1 MRACLGTS
9 GSKGAATSVATPRA
23 ALCSAC
29 THAPSSQPRPLARPP
44 RPRGV
49 RRRRLHGGE
58 RHPALL
64 RRSHGH
70 VEHGQGHDGEEQH
83 RLAALEE
90 RKAPR
95 DAPPEDV
102 HRQVR
107 RHAVVDRDQDRRL
120 ARAHPGAQPQA
131 RLQLA
136 SDRSAGQAVAVT
148 AAARRAAGAPVVAL
162 ALLAVAVATA
172 AAPARAQPADGPVVR
187 APAAILV
194 EPATGDVVYQRK
206 ASDER
211 PVASTTKLM
220 TALLTLERMKLSTTV
235 TAIRYRAAPA
245 ESVIGLRA
253 GERLTVA
260 DLMRGLLLASANDAA
275 ATLAVRVGG
284 TRERFVRLM
293 NRRARQ
299 LGLRDTHYA
308 NPIGLDEAGNHSS
321 AEDLVKLTLIL
332 RRNAFFRA
340 VTNLPGATLRTG
352 SHERMIVNRNVLVR
366 NVPVVNGVKTGH
378 TSTAG
383 YVLVGSATRNGIT
396 VVSAVLGEGSES
408 ARDADSL
415 ALLRYGLS
423 RYRRATAVRRG
434 ARYATARL
442 RFRDDRVPLVAT
454 HTVRRTVRR
463 GERLTTRV
471 IGAPGEVEGPLPA
484 GARMGTIELRWRGR
498 TIDRVALVTGRAVAG
513 ATVTERL
520 GGAIGRTLLVV
531 LAAAVALGSLQL
543 VLLRRRTVRRRRGRA
558 GGTEIA

>member
-1 MRACLGTS
+1 
-9 GSKGAATSVATPRA
+9 
-23 ALCSAC
+23 
-29 THAPSSQPRPLARPP
+29 
-44 RPRGV
+44 
-49 RRRRLHGGE
+49 
-58 RHPALL
+58 
-64 RRSHGH
+64 
-70 VEHGQGHDGEEQH
+70 
-83 RLAALEE
+83 
-90 RKAPR
+90 
-95 DAPPEDV
+95 
-102 HRQVR
+102 
-107 RHAVVDRDQDRRL
+107 
-120 ARAHPGAQPQA
+120 
-131 RLQLA
+131 
-136 SDRSAGQAVAVT
+136 VT

-172 AAPARAQPADGPVVR
+172 AAPARAQAADGPIVR

-245 ESVIGLRA
+245 ESIIGLRA

-293 NRRARQ
+293 NRRARR

-332 RRNAFFRA
+332 RRNEFFRA
-340 VTNLPGATLRTG
+340 VTNLPSATLKTGARPRT
-352 SHERMIVNRNVLVR
+352 IANRNTLVR
-366 NVPVVNGVKTGH
+366 EVPVVNGVKTGH

-396 VVSAVLGEGSES
+396 VVSAVLGEPSEG

-415 ALLRYGLS
+415 TLLRYGLS
-423 RYRRATAVRRG
+423 RYHRIAGVKRG
-434 ARYATARL
+434 ATYATARL
-442 RFRDDRVPLVAT
+442 AHRDDRVSLVAT
-454 HTVRRTVRR
+454 RTVRRTVRR
-463 GERLTTRV
+463 DERMTTRV
-471 IGAPGEVEGPLPA
+471 LGAPREVEGPLPA
-484 GARMGTIELRWRGR
+484 GARVGTIELRWRGR
-498 TIDRVALVTGRAVAG
+498 TVDRVALVTARAVAG
-513 ATVTERL
+513 STVVERA
-520 GGAIGRTLLVV
+520 GGLIGRTLIV
-531 LAAAVALGSLQL
+531 LAAAAVALGSLQV
-543 VLLRRRTVRRRRGRA
+543 VLLRRRLQRRRRGRA

>member
-1 MRACLGTS
+1 
-9 GSKGAATSVATPRA
+9 
-23 ALCSAC
+23 
-29 THAPSSQPRPLARPP
+29 
-44 RPRGV
+44 
-49 RRRRLHGGE
+49 
-58 RHPALL
+58 
-64 RRSHGH
+64 
-70 VEHGQGHDGEEQH
+70 
-83 RLAALEE
+83 
-90 RKAPR
+90 
-95 DAPPEDV
+95 
-102 HRQVR
+102 
-107 RHAVVDRDQDRRL
+107 
-120 ARAHPGAQPQA
+120 
-131 RLQLA
+131 
-136 SDRSAGQAVAVT
+136 VT

-172 AAPARAQPADGPVVR
+172 AAPARAQAADGPVVR

-332 RRNAFFRA
+332 RRNEFFRA
-340 VTNLPGATLRTG
+340 VTNLPSATLKTG
-352 SHERMIVNRNVLVR
+352 SRPRTIANRNTLVR
-366 NVPVVNGVKTGH
+366 EVPVVNGVKTGH
-378 TSTAG
+378 TSSAG

-396 VVSAVLGEGSES
+396 VLSAVLGEPGEG

-415 ALLRYGLS
+415 TLLRYGLS
-423 RYRRATAVRRG
+423 RYHRVAGVKRG
-434 ARYATARL
+434 ATYATARL
-442 RFRDDRVPLVAT
+442 AHRDDSVNLVAT
-454 HTVRRTVRR
+454 RTVRRTVRR
-463 GERLTTRV
+463 GEHMTTRL
-471 IGAPGEVEGPLPA
+471 IGAPHEVEGPLPA
-484 GARMGTIELRWRGR
+484 GARLGTIELRWRGR
-498 TIDRVALVTGRAVAG
+498 TVDRVALVTGHAVAG
-513 ATVTERL
+513 STVVERA
-520 GGAIGRTLLVV
+520 GGLIGRTLIV
-531 LAAAVALGSLQL
+531 LAAAAVALGSLQV
-543 VLLRRRTVRRRRGRA
+543 VLLRRRLQRRRSRRA